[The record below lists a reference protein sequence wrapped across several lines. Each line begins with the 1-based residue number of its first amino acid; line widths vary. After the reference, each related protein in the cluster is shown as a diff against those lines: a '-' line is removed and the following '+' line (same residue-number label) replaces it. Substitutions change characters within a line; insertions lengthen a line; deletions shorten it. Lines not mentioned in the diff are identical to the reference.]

1 MGDKML
7 DQRINMKCLVK
18 LNKNATDITKCS
30 MFMEREQWVE
40 HRFLC
45 AVNYFEMGQKALQ
58 ATKNPAVCNFKNWSV
73 CGKGD
78 WSDENSWMSVQKIV
92 QELRVHRETMW

>member
-1 MGDKML
+1 
-7 DQRINMKCLVK
+7 
-18 LNKNATDITKCS
+18 
-30 MFMEREQWVE
+30 
-40 HRFLC
+40 
-45 AVNYFEMGQKALQ
+45 MGQKALQ